1 MTYLSSFMILNN
13 DNVLLN
19 EECYIRKN
27 NDWVLNEIIDKDKF
41 IGYVS
46 YKNKRYQFS
55 HYFRWKFIMKKMK
68 WKGMQI
74 YEIFS
79 SNGPMTQMWA
89 DDQLKV
95 LIDDS
100 MRCNFWK
107 SLLWRVIT

>member
-55 HYFRWKFIMKKMK
+55 HYFRWKFIMVIKYKIHQIKIEFIYYSLHHFKVISKANKKFPCRNPS
-68 WKGMQI
+68 Q
-74 YEIFS
+74 E
-79 SNGPMTQMWA
+79 
-89 DDQLKV
+89 
-95 LIDDS
+95 
-100 MRCNFWK
+100 
-107 SLLWRVIT
+107 